1 MMEAEEWQDRE
12 LPARPGGQQGRV
24 QGTGQEKKQ
33 KKEQGKEPEKGKEKE
48 QRNGQGK
55 IFFVMGKSASGKDTV
70 YKRLLERFPELK
82 TVVPYTTR
90 PVREGEREGVEYHFT
105 DEKALEKAA
114 LEGRLI
120 EKRTYRTMYGDW
132 SYATVDDGQIDLSR
146 GSYLMIGTLESYES
160 IRGYFRE
167 KGREGCMAPLYIEV
181 EDGERLKRAIARE
194 EEQAVPRYD
203 ELCRRFLA
211 DGEDF
216 SEEKLA
222 LAHIG
227 PPDRFENRELEAC
240 LKRLAERITM
250 ETGEL

>member
-1 MMEAEEWQDRE
+1 MMEEEGRQAQERGKE
-12 LPARPGGQQGRV
+12 PPAQPYGQQGRA
-24 QGTGQEKKQ
+24 
-33 KKEQGKEPEKGKEKE
+33 QGKGKK
-48 QRNGQGK
+48 NGQGK

-70 YKRLLERFPELK
+70 YKRLLDRFSGLK

-105 DEKALEKAA
+105 DEKTLERAA
-114 LEGRLI
+114 LEGTLI

-167 KGREGCMAPLYIEV
+167 KGREGCMVPLYIEV

-194 EEQAVPRYD
+194 EEEAVPRYD

-222 LAHIG
+222 AAHIG
-227 PPDRFENRELEAC
+227 PPDRYENRELEAC
-240 LKRLAERITM
+240 LKSLSERIMM
-250 ETGEL
+250 EAGKI